1 MKRLVFAFVA
11 LVAVAAAVSCS
22 KSGAPKATI
31 GGDVVATANG
41 HEISRAV
48 LEAYTKNRSQ
58 HSFKELGA
66 TEQARMLDDLIEMVL
81 IADAP
86 RTEDAAAKAALEA
99 QIELTRLN
107 LNAQQKV
114 NEVLKNPPSDA
125 ELKAEYEAQAK
136 LMVGVNEYLTRH
148 IVVETEE
155 QALAL
160 IKQLKAGAN
169 FAKTRGCE
177 HDRPQCEGRR
187 GRLDRRQREGKSLRR
202 CRAQSQERR
211 VHAGAG
217 AVAIRLAR
225 DPPRRYA
232 PCDAARFRGGA
243 RPDPE
248 LTAAQADGR
257 VHRGP
262 EEAGEDRK
270 EDLIP
275 RPVPVS
281 DFGVIWRA
289 ESSRVRREGNPRR
302 S

>member
-22 KSGAPKATI
+22 KSKAPETTI
-31 GGDVVATANG
+31 GGDIVATANG

-86 RTEDAAAKAALEA
+86 RAEDAAAKAALEA

-125 ELKAEYEAQAK
+125 QLKAEYEAQAK

-155 QALAL
+155 QALAI

-169 FAKTRGCE
+169 FEKIAAANTTDPSAKAGVVAWIGPSEKEKVFADAVRNLKKGEFTPAPVQSQFGWHVIRLEDTRLATPPAFEAARAEILNTLQHKQMDAFIEGLKKQAKTE
-177 HDRPQCEGRR
+177 
-187 GRLDRRQREGKSLRR
+187 KK
-202 CRAQSQERR
+202 
-211 VHAGAG
+211 
-217 AVAIRLAR
+217 I
-225 DPPRRYA
+225 
-232 PCDAARFRGGA
+232 
-243 RPDPE
+243 
-248 LTAAQADGR
+248 
-257 VHRGP
+257 
-262 EEAGEDRK
+262 
-270 EDLIP
+270 
-275 RPVPVS
+275 
-281 DFGVIWRA
+281 
-289 ESSRVRREGNPRR
+289 
-302 S
+302 